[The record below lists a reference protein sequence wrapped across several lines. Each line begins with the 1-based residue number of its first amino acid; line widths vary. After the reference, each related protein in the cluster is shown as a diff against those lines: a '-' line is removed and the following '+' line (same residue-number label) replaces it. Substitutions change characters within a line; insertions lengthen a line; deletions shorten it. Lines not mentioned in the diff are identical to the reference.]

1 MSKFKKKI
9 WRKLDEKGN
18 KVFINY
24 SLIKQ
29 ILIDRSQKIR
39 FDLQL

>member
-9 WRKLDEKGN
+9 WRKLDEKEN

-39 FDLQL
+39 FDLQP